1 MLSVEAEPRYDYK
14 LTAQR
19 SAALLG
25 LMVARL
31 VMFGYKAVV
40 TTVEIATSDE
50 PLTELKS
57 RLHGAARRAGTR
69 LDSVRASAKG
79 LTAGIVGAEV
89 SRWRARP
96 TGGMTVTDDV
106 GVESERVPSDDDG
119 TGPDA
124 PSDSAGI
131 YTALPDNVVRLD
143 KPVWQCVNGHT
154 GLSQRATNCRHCGA
168 GVTREDEHG

>member
-57 RLHGAARRAGTR
+57 RLHGAARRAGAQ
-69 LDSVRASAKG
+69 LDSVRAGAKG

-89 SRWRARP
+89 SRWRSRDA
-96 TGGMTVTDDV
+96 TGGMTVADDAV
-106 GVESERVPSDDDG
+106 VESEPELPVEEGS
-119 TGPDA
+119 GPD
-124 PSDSAGI
+124 
-131 YTALPDNVVRLD
+131 ALPDNVVRLG
-143 KPVWQCVNGHT
+143 KPVWRCENGHT

>member
-19 SAALLG
+19 SAAVIGLLVTRL
-25 LMVARL
+25 LMFA
-31 VMFGYKAVV
+31 GKAVV

-106 GVESERVPSDDDG
+106 GVESECVPLDDDG

-124 PSDSAGI
+124 P
-131 YTALPDNVVRLD
+131 DNVVELARL
-143 KPVWQCVNGHT
+143 PVWRCENGHT

>member
-69 LDSVRASAKG
+69 VDSVRASAKG

-89 SRWRARP
+89 SRWRTRP
-96 TGGMTVTDDV
+96 TGGIDV
-106 GVESERVPSDDDG
+106 ADGFDVESEPGPPDDG
-119 TGPDA
+119 GAGPDA
-124 PSDSAGI
+124 PQES
-131 YTALPDNVVRLD
+131 PDNVVDMASL
-143 KPVWQCVNGHT
+143 PVWQCVNGHT
-154 GLSQRATNCRHCGA
+154 GLSQRATACRHCG
-168 GVTREDEHG
+168 GEIRRTVDG

>member
-96 TGGMTVTDDV
+96 TGGMTVTDDA
-106 GVESERVPSDDDG
+106 GVESECVPLDDDG

-124 PSDSAGI
+124 
-131 YTALPDNVVRLD
+131 LPDNVARL
-143 KPVWQCVNGHT
+143 PVWRCENGHT